1 MNGLSYL
8 TVGGEKYN
16 GKNYQNYKTF
26 FFFCNHTSDVFYF
39 FICLPGFLKNKRS
52 KSYKNLNVFKNQTT
66 LIVITFIEI
75 EIVLFLSIKFYFLK
89 SYT

>member
-1 MNGLSYL
+1 MA
-8 TVGGEKYN
+8 
-16 GKNYQNYKTF
+16 KTTKITKLF
-26 FFFCNHTSDVFYF
+26 FFLQSSDVFYF
-39 FICLPGFLKNKRS
+39 FICLPGFLKNKRR

-75 EIVLFLSIKFYFLK
+75 EIVLLLSIKFYFLK